1 LTDIPPSEE
10 AVLPDLVP
18 WCIPD
23 LSGNEACYLHAA
35 VGCAQ
40 LERARHLITAKRRI
54 YARYS
59 SELAELAGIQFQRE
73 APWATATRWLSTIAI
88 EPQVTGITAGE
99 LRARLAGDGVQ
110 TGPPWTPLHLTGAHR
125 GCAPWPCPVAER
137 FGRDALHLPNSV
149 TLTGD
154 QQNRV
159 LAAVRAAIGQPARA

>member
-1 LTDIPPSEE
+1 VVT
-10 AVLPDLVP
+10 
-18 WCIPD
+18 
-23 LSGNEACYLHAA
+23 
-35 VGCAQ
+35 
-40 LERARHLITAKRRI
+40 
-54 YARYS
+54 
-59 SELAELAGIQFQRE
+59 AELAGIQLQRE
-73 APWATATRWLSTIAI
+73 APWATATRWLATIAI

-99 LRARLAGDGVQ
+99 LRARLAGDSVQ
-110 TGPPWTPLHLTGAHR
+110 AGPPWTPLHLTGAHR